1 MQSPSFE
8 EIAKGFSLKELPDS
22 EVELVGEVPAEALEQ
37 YTKAAL
43 EHIAGE
49 IELPGFRKGHVPPE
63 MAKKK
68 VGEVAI
74 LEEAVEMSM
83 QKLYPALIAEHKID
97 AVGRPDIRITKLAP
111 GNPAG
116 LTLRVAV
123 YPTFDLPNLP
133 AGGWK
138 ETRKATPEGLAAP
151 ATDGEVDTAIEST
164 RKARAEVDAKHHPEQ
179 AEAGAVSDAFP
190 DQPAAEETASAGAE
204 TTAVELDSSAAG
216 HNGNAAESNSTASM
230 LPALDDA
237 FAQSL
242 GQFTDV
248 ADLKAKLKEN
258 MTAEKAQKAKE
269 VRRGKIIETLLEKTS
284 LAIPAIFV
292 ESELEKIMGQ
302 MKEDIARVGM
312 DFEDYLKRAGKTEE
326 DIRGDFREQAKKR
339 AKLQLVLNKI
349 AEKEKVEADPEAIET
364 EMKHALEHFPD
375 ARPDLVTVHIETVLR
390 NEKVLQLLEGGEKK
404 E

>member
-1 MQSPSFE
+1 MQSPSISFE

-37 YTKAAL
+37 YAVAAL

-68 VGEVAI
+68 VGEVAV
-74 LEEAVEMSM
+74 LEEAVELAM
-83 QKLYPALIAEHKID
+83 QKLYPALISEHKID

-111 GNPAG
+111 NNPAG

-123 YPTFDLPNLP
+123 YPAFDLPNPP

-138 ETRKATPEGLAAP
+138 EIWKSIPEELIAP
-151 ATDGEVDTAIEST
+151 ATDEEVDTAIESI
-164 RKARAEVDAKHHPEQ
+164 RKARAEVDAKHHSEKSPAKETTR
-179 AEAGAVSDAFP
+179 AEAS
-190 DQPAAEETASAGAE
+190 
-204 TTAVELDSSAAG
+204 
-216 HNGNAAESNSTASM
+216 

-242 GQFTDV
+242 GAFADV

-269 VRRGKIIETLLEKTS
+269 ARRGKIIDQLLEKTTV
-284 LAIPAIFV
+284 AIPALFV

-302 MKEDIARVGM
+302 MKEDITRVGM
-312 DFEDYLKRAGKTEE
+312 DFDDYLKRAGKTEE
-326 DIRGDFREQAKKR
+326 DIRGDFREQARKR

-349 AEKEKVEADPEAIET
+349 AEDEKVEADPEAIEA
-364 EMKHALEHFPD
+364 EMKHALEH
-375 ARPDLVTVHIETVLR
+375 LSLIHI
-390 NEKVLQLLEGGEKK
+390 
-404 E
+404 